1 MTELFLKVLSMS
13 LSSLWLFGAVVLLR
27 LALKRSPKWIHVL
40 LWALVAIRLV
50 CPFSF
55 ESSLS
60 LVPEDLSS
68 GAVLEEWSD
77 DYVGEVEIIHDIR
90 PEYQTAVDAGREPVS
105 AGEGG

>member
-50 CPFSF
+50 CPVSF
-55 ESSLS
+55 ESIS
-60 LVPEDLSS
+60 LVPGRIVVRTNTGTFGSLRISS
-68 GAVLEEWSD
+68 FISVKSCVPSSS
-77 DYVGEVEIIHDIR
+77 VG
-90 PEYQTAVDAGREPVS
+90 T
-105 AGEGG
+105 